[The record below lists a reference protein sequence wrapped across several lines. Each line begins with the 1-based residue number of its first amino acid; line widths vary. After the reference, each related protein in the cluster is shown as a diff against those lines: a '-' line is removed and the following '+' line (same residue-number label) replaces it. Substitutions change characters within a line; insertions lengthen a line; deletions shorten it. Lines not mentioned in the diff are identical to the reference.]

1 MQQILSRRKFL
12 AGAAAAVGATVA
24 AGTAYLTLKDESKE
38 PVVDRVQIPVKNL
51 PSAIEG
57 FTIVVMADFHLYPF
71 TQLELIDRAVAMA
84 NALNPNVAVLLGDFV
99 WHEVEAIFDLAP
111 ALAGLNAQHGIFT
124 ILGNHDIWTDV
135 EVIKTGLD
143 EARLPLLLNQ
153 GVSLPV
159 GSSQLY
165 LAGLDD
171 GWSGQPDLPA
181 ALDGAPGDAPVVLLF
196 HEPDLANETSLD
208 GRVALQ
214 LSGHSHGGQVRPV
227 LGKPLITPYLSWEY
241 DMGLYQVNDMWLYTN
256 RGLGTTNVPLR
267 VNCPPEITEITLI
280 RA

>member
-1 MQQILSRRKFL
+1 M
-12 AGAAAAVGATVA
+12 GATVA
-24 AGTAYLTLKDESKE
+24 AGTAYFSLQDESNE

-51 PSAIEG
+51 PAAIEG
-57 FTIVVMADFHLYPF
+57 FTIAVMADFHLYPF

-84 NALNPNVAVLLGDFV
+84 NALNPDVAVLLGDFV

-111 ALAGLNAQHGIFT
+111 ALAGLNPRHGIFT

-135 EVIKTGLD
+135 EVIKTGLA
-143 EARLPLLLNQ
+143 EARLPLLVNQ
-153 GVSLPV
+153 GLSLPV
-159 GSSQLY
+159 GGSQLY

-181 ALDGAPGDAPVVLLF
+181 ALDGAPADAPVVLLY
-196 HEPDLANETSLD
+196 HEPDLANDTSLD

-214 LSGHSHGGQVRPV
+214 LSGHSHGGQVRP
-227 LGKPLITPYLSWEY
+227 LLRKPLITPYLSWDY
-241 DMGLYQVNDMWLYTN
+241 DMGLYQVNDMWLYVN
-256 RGLGTTNVPLR
+256 RGLGTTNVPVR
-267 VNCPPEITEITLI
+267 INCPPEITEITLI